1 MLDIYMSVVRQDPDL
16 QDAFN
21 ELEAKVLLLQEEL
34 KKVRRRVVVLENLA
48 KKHGIAP
55 PNGEENNDKV
65 ELDTC
70 VIM

>member
-1 MLDIYMSVVRQDPDL
+1 MSVVRQDPDL

-21 ELEAKVLLLQEEL
+21 ELESKVLILQEEL

-55 PNGEENNDKV
+55 DENNDKV
-65 ELDTC
+65 ELDAC

>member
-1 MLDIYMSVVRQDPDL
+1 MSVVRQDPDL

-48 KKHGIAP
+48 KKHGIVPA
-55 PNGEENNDKV
+55 ENNDKV